1 MTGLRTGKVKNTK
14 KELIRAAR
22 SVLTEHGY
30 AGLSTR
36 RVAEAAKTQ
45 MSQIRYH
52 FGSKEGLILAVFHD
66 MNHDLLD
73 RQAKTFHDARLPL
86 SEKWQMACD
95 FLEDDLESGYVQV
108 FQELIAA
115 GWSNPAVRREMKA
128 GLNGWTDLLAEAA
141 EQAQEVH
148 GPLGDFEPREIA
160 ALVSAAFLGAE
171 EKILLGITESELPL
185 RSALRKIG
193 DLIRA
198 LEQAG

>member
-1 MTGLRTGKVKNTK
+1 
-14 KELIRAAR
+14 
-22 SVLTEHGY
+22 VLTEHGY

-52 FGSKEGLILAVFHD
+52 FGSKEGLILSVFQD

-73 RQAKTFHDARLPL
+73 RQARMFHDSRLPL

-95 FLEDDLESGYVQV
+95 FLEDDLESEYVRV

-115 GWSNPAVRREMKA
+115 GWSNPAVRKEMKS
-128 GLNGWTDLLAEAA
+128 GLKGWSELLAEAA
-141 EQAQEVH
+141 EQAEAVH
-148 GPLGDFEPREIA
+148 GRLGDFEPREIA
-160 ALVSAAFLGAE
+160 ALVSAVFLGAE
-171 EKILLGITESELPL
+171 EKILLGITEDEVPL
-185 RSALRKIG
+185 RAALRKIG

-198 LEQAG
+198 LEQTG